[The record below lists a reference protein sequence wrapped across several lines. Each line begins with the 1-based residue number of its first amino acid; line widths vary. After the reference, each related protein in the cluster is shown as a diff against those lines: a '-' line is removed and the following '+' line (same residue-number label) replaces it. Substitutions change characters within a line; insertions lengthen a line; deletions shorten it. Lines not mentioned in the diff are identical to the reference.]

1 MKVLILSL
9 ENWNNNVNGGNV
21 LSNIFSGLNFEI
33 EQIYC
38 SAGLPNTTLCNKYYQ
53 ITDKMVIDNV
63 LKGKEIGRIFESDFN
78 NSDDFRFENK
88 SKKGKRWEITFLIRE
103 LFWKLSKI
111 DNKNF
116 VSFIKDFNPDI
127 IFAPCYGNVR
137 MLRLTRLVSKYT
149 SAPIVSYVSDD
160 LYSYNVINFNP
171 LFWIRRWNLRRNV
184 RKTSKLYSLMY
195 TMTNQQLQEY
205 EKELNVPMKILRKG
219 CKHQGINFIKK
230 PYKIIFA
237 GNLYLNRSDVLCKLA
252 EVIGRYNKDKLNFVL
267 EIYSGSSLSKE
278 QYNILNN
285 GYDTFFNGLI
295 DSEQLKAKYKECS
308 IALHVESFNLKNSL
322 ITRLSFSTKIT
333 DCLQSGAALMAICP
347 ANNAG
352 FQYLRDED
360 CAICI
365 DNIDD
370 IDFYINKIMSD
381 ENYLKTYA
389 EKAKDC
395 IERNHV
401 KSENDKMII
410 EDFYKVIKNKKV
422 Y

>member
-63 LKGKEIGRIFESDFN
+63 LKGKETGRIFESDFN

-88 SKKGKRWEITFLIRE
+88 SKKGKRWEIIFLIRE

-219 CKHQGINFIKK
+219 CKHRGINFIKK

-285 GYDTFFNGLI
+285 GYDTFFNSLI

-347 ANNAG
+347 TNNAG
-352 FQYLRDED
+352 FQYLKDED